1 MPMSG
6 APEHARVTFHMRL
19 TEAVA
24 KGPPP
29 PGNLAI
35 PIFSRGSLA
44 VEIYTPKERDPQ
56 TPHDRDELYF
66 VAQGNAV
73 FFDGVRRLRVEVGSF
88 LFVAA
93 HQEHRFEEFSP
104 DFCVWVV
111 FYGPHGGEGK
121 TARRRN

>member
-1 MPMSG
+1 
-6 APEHARVTFHMRL
+6 MRL
-19 TEAVA
+19 ADAVEQ
-24 KGPPP
+24 GPPP
-29 PGNLAI
+29 AGNLAI
-35 PIFSRGSLA
+35 PIFSRGSIT
-44 VEIYTPKERDPQ
+44 VEIYHPKERDLQ

-73 FFDGVRRLRVEVGSF
+73 FFDGVRRVQVEAGSL

-104 DFCVWVV
+104 DFSVWVV
-111 FYGPHGGEGK
+111 LYGPDGGERK